1 MGDNQN
7 LIPANRRSLSEARKN
22 GRKGGIASGKSR
34 REKATF
40 KKAVQAI
47 LEMQVPIPDLQ
58 AALERLGI
66 NPTTRNAAAYTAI
79 LTAISKGDIDAVV
92 KMIRIL
98 DEDITVTDRR
108 EQNARINRM
117 KAETDKIEK
126 EVAIKTG
133 EAGADMALEQQ
144 AAIANMINTP
154 DAERV
159 LQDFLGPVEEV
170 DNASE
175 ANNNPSGD
183 GAKS

>member
-1 MGDNQN
+1 MANDQN
-7 LIPANRRSLSEARKN
+7 LIPNNKRSPREVREN
-22 GRKGGIASGKSR
+22 GRKGGIASVKSR

-40 KKAVQAI
+40 KKAFQAI

-58 AALERLGI
+58 AALERLCI
-66 NPTTRNAAAYTAI
+66 NPTTRNAAVYTAI
-79 LTAISKGDIDAVV
+79 LTAISKGDIDAIV
-92 KMIRIL
+92 KMMRIL
-98 DEDITVTDRR
+98 DEDKTVTDRR
-108 EQNARINRM
+108 EQNARIKRM

-159 LQDFLGPVEEV
+159 LQDFLGPAEEV
-170 DNASE
+170 GNASE

-183 GAKS
+183 GTKT

>member
-40 KKAVQAI
+40 KKAFQAI

-92 KMIRIL
+92 KMMRIL

-170 DNASE
+170 DNASK
-175 ANNNPSGD
+175 ANENPSGD
-183 GAKS
+183 GTKS